1 MDNQNSLR
9 EIGAWSFVIGL
20 ILAIFAGFAG
30 IVTWVPVTLF
40 ILGLIVGFLN
50 IGRKET
56 SSFLLALATLLL
68 IGLGGFQVIGMAGS
82 GLSETIQAMLQN
94 FISFLSAAGLIV
106 SIKSILAVVKTP
118 SLPKK
123 SDSPK

>member
-56 SSFLLALATLLL
+56 SSFLLALAILLL
-68 IGLGGFQVIGMAGS
+68 VGVGGLQAIGMAGS
-82 GLSETIQAMLQN
+82 SFSETIQAMLQN

>member
-68 IGLGGFQVIGMAGS
+68 IGVGGLQAIGMAGS
-82 GLSETIQAMLQN
+82 GFSETIQAMLQN

-106 SIKSILAVVKTP
+106 SIESILAVVKTP

-123 SDSPK
+123 PDLQK

>member
-1 MDNQNSLR
+1 MDNQNSLK
-9 EIGAWSFVIGL
+9 EIGAWSFVVGL
-20 ILAIFAGFAG
+20 ILAIFAGFVG

-50 IGRKET
+50 IGRKE
-56 SSFLLALATLLL
+56 SSPFLLALATLLL
-68 IGLGGFQVIGMAGS
+68 IGVGGLQAIEITGS
-82 GLSETIQAMLQN
+82 GFSETIQAMLRN

-106 SIKSILAVVKTP
+106 SIKSILMVVKKP

-123 SDSPK
+123 IGLPK